1 MTSNDHGANFRF
13 AISLSIL
20 NHLGRNLYRSFI
32 TVLGEAISN
41 AWDADAKNVWIHLDR
56 ERSMFSI
63 KDDGMGMTTDDFQSK
78 FLKIGYSKRADGQR
92 KTEGGRP
99 FIGAKGIG
107 KLALLSCAQTI
118 SVFSKTRGSSYI
130 GGVIDNTGL
139 DQAIKDDVEPGEYEL
154 KALNFELIENLQ
166 KNHKQ
171 GTIVVF
177 EKTKKDLKTSIPQLK
192 KLLAMSFRFSLIDT
206 EFSIF
211 VNDQEVTVADLK
223 DLITNTQFLWLLGN
237 YEDDYVASLMHLKE
251 GEILNLEPTITIR
264 GFLAT
269 VLTPRHLKI
278 TSTDE
283 RASVDLFVGGRLR
296 ERNILR
302 HIPTQRIVESYVY
315 GQIHFDSMDR
325 IGIDPF
331 TSSREGIVENDEE
344 FLSLLKYLRETA
356 IPKLIDQWDKL
367 RLKSGKDGDDEHPR
381 KTKKERRAR
390 SLYAAAR
397 EEFAPENGAPAK
409 DQVEKW
415 LDELRNDATFN
426 LSAYV
431 DCFVSENLLRN
442 YLREHEIGL
451 SRKSPTH
458 MTKWKKNESQAKARA
473 NISFDIRQKDDDVC
487 YLDMAQ
493 LAHSAEGHTAA
504 NIEQSLTRDAHS
516 YRPVRNVVSHTG
528 LLTPVAKT
536 HLTTT
541 FENIKARV
549 KALVFRQKATM

>member
-1 MTSNDHGANFRF
+1 MTSDDQGANFRF

-78 FLKIGYSKRADGQR
+78 FLKIGYSKRSDGQR

-118 SVFSKTRGSSYI
+118 SVFSKTRNSSYI

-139 DQAIKDDVEPGEYEL
+139 DQAIKNDVEPGEYEL
-154 KALNFELIENLQ
+154 KALNFELIENLK
-166 KNHKQ
+166 KNHNH

-192 KLLAMSFRFSLIDT
+192 KLLAMSFRFSLIDSD
-206 EFSIF
+206 FSIF
-211 VNDQEVTVADLK
+211 VNDQEVTLADLK
-223 DLITNTQFLWLLGN
+223 DLIANTQFLWLIGN
-237 YEDDYVASLMHLKE
+237 QEDDYVASLAHLKKDDV
-251 GEILNLEPTITIR
+251 LSLEPTIPIK

-269 VLTPRHLKI
+269 VLTPRHLKV
-278 TSTDE
+278 TGTDE

-302 HIPTQRIVESYVY
+302 HIPTQRLVESYVY

-325 IGIDPF
+325 IGNDPF

-344 FLSLLKYLRETA
+344 FRSLLDYLRKRA

-367 RLKSGKDGDDEHPR
+367 RLKSGKDGDEENPR

-397 EEFAPENGAPAK
+397 EEFTPGKAAPAK

-415 LDELRNDATFN
+415 LDELLNDATFN
-426 LSAYV
+426 ISAYV
-431 DCFVSENLLRN
+431 DCFVSENLLRKYIRKFN
-442 YLREHEIGL
+442 LPLSTQSPKEI
-451 SRKSPTH
+451 SQRKRGEEKTRS
-458 MTKWKKNESQAKARA
+458 RA
-473 NISFDIRQKDDDVC
+473 NISFAIRQSNDELN
-487 YLDMAQ
+487 YLDMDY
-493 LAHSAEGHTAA
+493 LARTAEGPGAP
-504 NIEQSLTRDAHS
+504 NNEQSLTRDAVS
-516 YRPVRNVVSHTG
+516 YKPVRNAVSHTG
-528 LLTPVAKT
+528 LLTQVAKN

-541 FENIKARV
+541 YENIRARV
-549 KALVFRQKATM
+549 RKLLFAQNPSK